1 MRSITHFDR
10 PLRSA
15 VSYNQHWL
23 EQMYSRSSMR
33 SPEKPSPKVADI
45 LEQLAHTADGVFAVD
60 RHHRII
66 LWNHAAES
74 LLGYAAQEV
83 LGRPC
88 EDVIQGR
95 DCNGQLTCGKQCSQF
110 EEAKKLRW
118 QPHQDVRARSKDGK
132 EVRIDVTTLSVLSE
146 QQELSTLVHIF
157 RNAGGTD
164 HAQSSWPAEQLEQPV
179 SRLAFHPGPG
189 SPNDGGKRKPS
200 PLSSRELS
208 VLRHLTEGMST
219 TAISESL
226 FISPTTVRNHV
237 QNILK
242 KLQVHSRLEAIALA
256 FHQRTV

>member
-1 MRSITHFDR
+1 
-10 PLRSA
+10 
-15 VSYNQHWL
+15 
-23 EQMYSRSSMR
+23 MR

-66 LWNHAAES
+66 LWNRAAES

-95 DCNGQLTCGKQCSQF
+95 DCNGHLTCGKQCSQF

-157 RNAGGTD
+157 RNSGGAGTD
-164 HAQSSWPAEQLEQPV
+164 HDKANLSWPTEQLPQPI
-179 SRLAFHPGPG
+179 SGPGFQRGG
-189 SPNDGGKRKPS
+189 SPNDGDKQKPA
-200 PLSSRELS
+200 PLSNRELS

-219 TAISESL
+219 TAISDRL

-237 QNILK
+237 QNILR

-256 FHQRTV
+256 FHQRLV